1 MKKHSANWILSRV
14 EREILGGGGEGAARG
29 GAKQRGEK
37 VKQRKRR
44 GKVKL
49 ERVEM
54 NIII

>member
-1 MKKHSANWILSRV
+1 MRGNFRGWWR
-14 EREILGGGGEGAARG
+14 EGAARG
-29 GAKQRGEK
+29 GARQRGEK